1 MSSSRWHSST
11 TQANSSPQS
20 KNCLNQLGTQA
31 KRADDNKSGLNKPV
45 QRKSCSLRWQ
55 ARILFCSAITT
66 LATVLYAT
74 AATILLRS
82 LENVEIEDTYQNVE
96 GFLDTFAQSQAD
108 FSLRVTD
115 WAMWD
120 DTYQFVQ
127 DSNREY
133 IEVNITPE
141 SIQNVQIN
149 AAVFLNSKNH
159 IVYSAEFDLTT
170 NQKIGIPKTLNQYIA
185 SHQHLLQHSNVNSS
199 ISGVVALPQGPMLIA
214 SRPVI
219 NSKGE
224 EPIRGTLIFGRY
236 LDTTKIATLAK
247 KSRLNL
253 TLHSLSQTLP
263 PDFQIALA
271 SLSPTQRVFIRPL
284 SDRLIAGYILLTD
297 IDNKPVAILRTDKS
311 RTIYQQGVNSLHY
324 LLVLLVLIGFIFTGV
339 TLPLLDR
346 LILLRFER
354 QEREERY
361 RAVVTQA
368 FEGIFL
374 VDAQSK
380 IILEANV
387 ALQALLDYSE
397 NEILQLTLYDIIVG
411 DREQID
417 TDLQQ
422 ILAKDHNVTREYKY
436 QRQDGSLVDVE
447 ASAIQIFYNEKDA
460 FCIVVRNITDRK
472 KVEIAL
478 RESEQRLSW
487 QASHDSL
494 TGLVNRREFEQCL
507 VNALNS
513 AKNKGINHVLC
524 YLDVDQFKI
533 INDTCG
539 HVAGDHLLRQVSTL
553 FQNRLRKTDILARLG
568 GDEFGIIFYQCS
580 LEQATRITEAL
591 RQQLNDFP
599 FVWKEKVFSVSAS
612 IGLVAINADTPD
624 LGSVLSAADAACYA
638 AKNKGR
644 NRINVYRQNDRE
656 IAQQRGEMQWVSQI
670 PKALEENRF
679 CLFYQEIA
687 SLIGENHQ
695 QHYEILLRLKD
706 ENGQIVP
713 PMAFIPAAERYN
725 LMHLIDR
732 WVISTLF
739 AHLARSQAEE
749 NTIYAVNLSGAS
761 INDDSFVDFVQAQFA
776 YYQIPPS
783 SICFEITETLAIA
796 NLSQAVGF
804 IQKLKNLGCYFA
816 LDDFGSGMS
825 SFAYLKSLPV
835 DYLKIDGSLVKD
847 IVQDAIAYSM
857 VEAISRIATVM
868 ELQTIA
874 EFVENEAIQ
883 EKLRKLPVDY
893 AQGYGIAKPK
903 PLIDSRGQG

>member
-11 TQANSSPQS
+11 TQSNSNPQS
-20 KNCLNQLGTQA
+20 KNCFNQLGKQA
-31 KRADDNKSGLNKPV
+31 KRADDNNSGLNKPA

-55 ARILFCSAITT
+55 ARILFCSAIAT

-96 GFLDTFAQSQAD
+96 GFLDTFAQSQVD

-127 DSNREY
+127 DSNKEY

-149 AAVFLNSKNH
+149 AAVFLNAKNH

-170 NQKIGIPKTLNQYIA
+170 NQKIGIPKSLNQYIA
-185 SHQHLLQHSNVNSS
+185 TRQYLLQHSNVNSS
-199 ISGVVALPQGPMLIA
+199 ISGVIALPQGPMLIA
-214 SRPVI
+214 SRPII

-224 EPIRGTLIFGRY
+224 GPIRGTLVFGRY
-236 LDTTKIATLAK
+236 LNNTKIAKLAK

-253 TLHSLSQTLP
+253 TLHSLDRVLP
-263 PDFQIALA
+263 PDFQIALE
-271 SLSPTQRVFIRPL
+271 SLSQTQRIFIRPI

-297 IDNKPVAILRTDKS
+297 LDNKPVAILRTDKP
-311 RTIYQQGVNSLHY
+311 RTIYLQGINSLRY
-324 LLVLLVLIGFIFTGV
+324 LLLLLILIGLAFAGV
-339 TLPLLDR
+339 TLPLLER

-368 FEGIFL
+368 SEGIFL
-374 VDAQSK
+374 IDAQSK

-387 ALQALLDYSE
+387 ALQTLLGYSAT
-397 NEILQLTLYDIIVG
+397 EILKLTLYDIIVG
-411 DREQID
+411 DREQIED
-417 TDLQQ
+417 DLQQ
-422 ILAKDHNVTREYKY
+422 ILVKDYNLTREYKY
-436 QRQDGSLVDVE
+436 QCQDGSLVDVE
-447 ASAIQIFYNEKDA
+447 ASAIQILYNEKDA

-472 KVEIAL
+472 KVETAL

-513 AKNKGINHVLC
+513 AKNEGINHALC

-553 FQNRLRKTDILARLG
+553 FQNRLRKTDVLARLG

-599 FVWKEKVFSVSAS
+599 FIWKEKVFSVSAS

-624 LGSVLSAADAACYA
+624 LSSVLSAADAACYA

-644 NRINVYRQNDRE
+644 NRINVYRPNDRE

-687 SLIGENHQ
+687 PLIGENHQ

-739 AHLARSQAEE
+739 AHLAQSQAEE
-749 NTIYAVNLSGAS
+749 NVIYAVNLSGAS
-761 INDDSFVDFVQAQFA
+761 INDDSFIDFVQAQFA

-835 DYLKIDGSLVKD
+835 DYLKIDGSLVRD

-857 VEAISRIATVM
+857 VEAISRVATVM